1 MTQNVLRESRDEKR
15 KSTIKEGSVTKQGGR
30 IKNWKKR
37 WCVLNEEG
45 LHYFKAQNSIEK
57 GSIHLENIL
66 ACASE
71 DKPSTKRKYCFK
83 VKTVERTYRICATDS
98 LDRDEWVESIT
109 KLLKTKDIGQQKQN
123 GDLKS
128 SNSVDISKIKI
139 DDDDS
144 ESSAADSS
152 TPTSYSNSFLK
163 ENPSKTIVL
172 TPIMISLKDKFA
184 LNTFGPELNRKKDL
198 LSLEETERVLNLL
211 QSHIENEIEI
221 ANVDRDREIKLIIKQ
236 INKLKDQELE
246 SSERLYN
253 QKRLEI
259 LNEINKKSQK

>member
-1 MTQNVLRESRDEKR
+1 MTQNVLRDSRDDRR
-15 KSTIKEGSVTKQGGR
+15 KPIIKEGSVIKQGGR

-57 GSIHLENIL
+57 GSIHLESIL
-66 ACASE
+66 GCSGE
-71 DKPSTKRKYCFK
+71 DKPSTKRKHCFK

-109 KLLKTKDIGQQKQN
+109 KLLKAKDIGQRQN

-128 SNSVDISKIKI
+128 SNTVDISKIKI

-144 ESSAADSS
+144 ESADSS

-198 LSLEETERVLNLL
+198 LSLEETERVLFLL

-221 ANVDRDREIKLIIKQ
+221 ANMERDREIKLILKQ
-236 INKLKDQELE
+236 INKLKEQELE
-246 SSERLYN
+246 NTEKEYN
-253 QKRLEI
+253 RKRMEI
-259 LNEINKKSQK
+259 LNEINKKSK